1 MLIENAAVILAL
13 LPFFAFCGRRLFR
26 RETAPWFPGIA
37 VAARLAAWSPG
48 GRAPLTAAGPTTLA
62 RRPRQESPPP
72 QPTPKSPMSKS
83 IPKPSAAL
91 PVPASI
97 VLLGALLLGACAG
110 TSRPTRNLS
119 PEDRARVAR
128 EAELQAEM
136 ALTSMRENGDRL
148 SRVALPIQQA
158 AVPFCPDS
166 RLRTRYGY
174 RAVALESFPEE
185 FRDAASRL
193 YGIDHRVAL
202 LSVTPGSPMAEAGFR
217 AGDRVRG
224 VNGFAVRP
232 GKAGLSDL
240 DRRLRDGGSNSFRV
254 ARGVE
259 EHLAEVTGLPVCGEA
274 PVVLDGDS
282 TTNAFTDGEN
292 TYLTQGMMGFVES
305 DDELAMVVA
314 HELGHIVAGHV
325 QKKKRNA
332 LWGALGGAL
341 LDGLAARYGGVDTRG
356 AYSEALATAA
366 SRKYSQDFENEADA
380 IGAEIL
386 AAAGIDFFDAINFW
400 RRISME
406 SPGGVA
412 ASHSASHPS
421 SPERFIRLTD
431 LHGEFFPR

>member
-1 MLIENAAVILAL
+1 
-13 LPFFAFCGRRLFR
+13 
-26 RETAPWFPGIA
+26 
-37 VAARLAAWSPG
+37 
-48 GRAPLTAAGPTTLA
+48 
-62 RRPRQESPPP
+62 
-72 QPTPKSPMSKS
+72 MSK
-83 IPKPSAAL
+83 PAPAL
-91 PVPASI
+91 PVSSI
-97 VLLGALLLGACAG
+97 RSPIPRRSLVVLGLLLFGACAG
-110 TSRPTRNLS
+110 TARPTRNLS

-136 ALTSMRENGDRL
+136 ALTSIVENADRL
-148 SRVALPIQQA
+148 SRVAMPIQQA
-158 AVPFCPDS
+158 AAPLCPES

-174 RAVALESFPEE
+174 RAAALESFPEE
-185 FRDAASRL
+185 FRGAASRL
-193 YGIDHRVAL
+193 YGMDHRVSL
-202 LSVTPGSPMAEAGFR
+202 LSVTPGSPMAQAGFR

-224 VNGFAVRP
+224 VNGFLVRP

-254 ARGVE
+254 ARGFADESPE

-292 TYLTQGMMGFVES
+292 IYLTQGMMGFVES

-356 AYSEALATAA
+356 AYTEALAGAA

-400 RRISME
+400 RRVSME

-431 LHGEFFPR
+431 LHGELFPR